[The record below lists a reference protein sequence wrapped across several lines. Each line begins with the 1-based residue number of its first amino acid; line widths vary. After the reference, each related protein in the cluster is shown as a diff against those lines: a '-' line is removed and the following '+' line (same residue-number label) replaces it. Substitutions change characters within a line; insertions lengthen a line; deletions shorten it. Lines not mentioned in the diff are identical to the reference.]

1 MPAILRSVSASPSH
15 SAAMSA
21 PKNGLVALR
30 IAAAEAL
37 MYCSAKQKSAK
48 GNAEFTTPTMR

>member
-1 MPAILRSVSASPSH
+1 MPPNLRSVSASPSQ
-15 SAAMSA
+15 SAETSA
-21 PKNGLVALR
+21 PKNGLVALM

-48 GNAEFTTPTMR
+48 GNAEFTVPITR